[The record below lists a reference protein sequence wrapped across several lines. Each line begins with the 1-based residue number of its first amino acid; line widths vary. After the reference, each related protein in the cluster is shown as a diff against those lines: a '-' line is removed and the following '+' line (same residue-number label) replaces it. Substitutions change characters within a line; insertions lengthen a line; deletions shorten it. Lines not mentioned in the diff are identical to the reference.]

1 MACSP
6 SILVF
11 TFVFLSWLATPSC
24 SWGTRQRDG
33 YVKDACSV
41 TRYQDLCID
50 SLSSYSKTAKTDP
63 SKWARAGV
71 SVTIGETK
79 NVTCYLVG
87 LKKNN
92 HMKGR
97 NRVAVLDC
105 VDVFQDALDRLHQS
119 LGVLRRLNAE
129 TFDTE
134 MQDITTWISSAL
146 TDEDTCL
153 DGFEGQDSHEIKSLE
168 SKVKRSS
175 YFTSNALALVAKLA
189 SSGP

>member
-1 MACSP
+1 MVCNSVT
-6 SILVF
+6 LV
-11 TFVFLSWLATPSC
+11 TFVLLSWLTTPSC
-24 SWGTRQRDG
+24 SWGS

-41 TRYQDLCID
+41 TRYQDICID

-71 SVTIGETK
+71 SVTIGET
-79 NVTCYLVG
+79 NNATRYLVG
-87 LKKNN
+87 LKKKNC
-92 HMKGR
+92 MKGR

-129 TFDTE
+129 TFETE
-134 MQDITTWISSAL
+134 MEDITTWISTAL

-153 DGFEGQDSHEIKSLE
+153 EGFEGQDVEEIKSLK
-168 SKVKRSS
+168 SKVTRASCL
-175 YFTSNALALVAKLA
+175 TSNALALVAKLA